1 MAMAQ
6 ATQTASYQA
15 PQRRGG
21 SRIPT
26 VIWVLLVA
34 AAAIAGAYVGL
45 NVLQKPISFGT
56 LGGKTSIS
64 ESELDAVVATY
75 VYEDEVFE
83 ITAREAM
90 AQESSPESM
99 RNSDGSYVMPS
110 AESVL
115 SAVRMAVVMR
125 DVEAHGIEVSDEE
138 LAAYVSDTF
147 GTDDV
152 ASLAVSFGMS
162 EEATRDRLRES
173 AAMAKLRSEVVTTQS
188 AEPTRPSAPEDGS
201 EDAVSADYASYIL
214 QLAGDEWD
222 AEKNTWKSED
232 GTYAKALKEFDI
244 SNESAS
250 YGAAL
255 TAYDVA
261 YQFYSASSSAA
272 TTQWT
277 EYVNG
282 LLCKA
287 NLALSSIVS

>member
-1 MAMAQ
+1 MAMAE
-6 ATQTASYQA
+6 ATQTPSYQA

-45 NVLQKPISFGT
+45 NVLQKPVNFGT
-56 LGGKTSIS
+56 LGGKITIS
-64 ESELDAVVATY
+64 ESELDDVVATY
-75 VYEDEVFE
+75 VYEGEVYE
-83 ITAREAM
+83 VTAREAM

-115 SAVRMAVVMR
+115 SAVRTAVVMR

-138 LAAYVSDTF
+138 LAAYVSETF
-147 GTDDV
+147 GTDDI
-152 ASLAVSFGMS
+152 ASLSVSFGMD
-162 EEATRDRLRES
+162 EETTRARLRES
-173 AAMAKLRSEVVTTQS
+173 AAMAKLREQVVSVQQ
-188 AEPTRPSAPEDGS
+188 AEPARPTAPENGS
-201 EDAVSADYASYIL
+201 EDTVSADYASYIL

-232 GTYAKALKEFDI
+232 GTYAQALKEYDI
-244 SNESAS
+244 TNDSAS

-261 YQFYSASSSAA
+261 YQFYSASSNSA
-272 TTQWT
+272 TIKWS
-277 EYVNG
+277 EYVNS

-287 NLALSSIVS
+287 NLALCSVVS